1 MCSRRT
7 PASIAPL
14 PMGGAQRR
22 HDGAKGR
29 LEAGSVGQKS
39 APAVG
44 GGVPSTGMQ
53 ALALR
58 GGGFVPFHSG
68 KAARREGTKK

>member
-1 MCSRRT
+1 MTGLRAAWK
-7 PASIAPL
+7 PGAQAKKAPL
-14 PMGGAQRR
+14 
-22 HDGAKGR
+22 R
-29 LEAGSVGQKS
+29 L
-39 APAVG
+39 G

>member
-1 MCSRRT
+1 MTGLRAAWK
-7 PASIAPL
+7 P
-14 PMGGAQRR
+14 GAQ
-22 HDGAKGR
+22 A
-29 LEAGSVGQKS
+29 QKS